1 MQGKRDPITWI
12 ERIGLAAALLL
23 ALVLMWPVRGYLT
36 DDTFIHL
43 QYARNLAA
51 GRGFAFNAGE
61 HVYGSTSPLWVAL
74 LADGMYLGFDGIRV
88 ARVLGL
94 VSTLAS
100 VVLFFKLM
108 RRTLRMPEL
117 RVLATI
123 TWASHAWMLRWSLS
137 GMETPL
143 AVALVLAG
151 FVAFTEGQQWGSR
164 PVRTGAFWALAAL
177 TRPEGVVLLVLWG
190 VFLVIDTDS
199 REGVRRLIAGALPAG
214 LIYGGWLMF
223 ARLYFG
229 TFWPNTLAAKT
240 AGSVGL
246 QAFWDAFS
254 RQVQVVA
261 ATDAVLVGA
270 LAGALLFGGR
280 RMLPRRRQAQ
290 RLLPWVWIIALPT
303 LYVMRGVPVLSRYL
317 VPMLPVLAWL
327 SWRAVERWWAGEEPA
342 PELRSGATVLGL
354 GLAGLALVQNIL
366 CYQYLVKPQV
376 HTFTSGLKQSLI
388 PWGQWFERNTD
399 RGAIIA
405 APDIGALGYYSQ
417 RRVLDLAGLVTPAM
431 VPLLQRE
438 LPEDVVANFSFVK
451 LARPEYLVDRAPRPN
466 DLMARSHYSP
476 ALVPLG
482 HASVPNLGIARPGSA
497 VYSFYRID
505 WAVYDSIAAAP

>member
-1 MQGKRDPITWI
+1 MTWV
-12 ERIGLAAALLL
+12 ETAGLAAALLL

-51 GRGFAFNAGE
+51 GRGFVFNPGE

-74 LADGMYLGFDGIRV
+74 LADGMFLGFDGVRT
-88 ARVLGL
+88 AHWLGF

-100 VVLFFKLM
+100 VALFFNLM
-108 RRTLRMPEL
+108 RNSLRMPEL
-117 RVLATI
+117 RALATI
-123 TWASHAWMLRWSLS
+123 TWAAHAWMIRWSIS

-151 FVAFTEGQQWGSR
+151 FVAFTDGQQWGAR
-164 PVRTGAFWALAAL
+164 PGRTGAFWALAAL
-177 TRPEGVVLLVLWG
+177 TRPEGVVLLLLWG
-190 VFLVIDTDS
+190 MFLVIDTDS

-214 LIYGGWLMF
+214 LIYGGWLLF

-229 TFWPNTLAAKT
+229 TFWPNTLSAKI
-240 AGSVGL
+240 AGTPAL
-246 QAFWDAFS
+246 LAFWEALL

-280 RMLPRRRQAQ
+280 RMLPRRPQAQ
-290 RLLPWVWIIALPT
+290 RLLPWVWLATLPA

-317 VPMLPVLAWL
+317 VPMLPILAWL

-342 PELRSGATVLGL
+342 PELRYGATLLGL
-354 GLAGLALVQNIL
+354 GLAGLALVQNIFW
-366 CYQYLVKPQV
+366 YQYAVVPQV
-376 HTFTSGLKQSLI
+376 RSFTSGLKQSLI
-388 PWGQWFERNTD
+388 PWGEWFARNTEP
-399 RGAIIA
+399 GVTIA
-405 APDIGALGYYSQ
+405 APDIGALGYYSH

-431 VPLLQRE
+431 VPLLRRE
-438 LPEDVVANFSFVK
+438 QPEDLVANLSFASI
-451 LARPEYLVDRAPRPN
+451 ARPEFVVDRAPRPY
-466 DLMARSHYSP
+466 DLIARSRFGS
-476 ALVPLG
+476 ALTALG
-482 HASVPNLGIARPGSA
+482 HASVPNLGIARPEEA
-497 VYSFYRID
+497 VYSFYRVD
-505 WAVYDSIAAAP
+505 WARVDSLRTAR